1 MWSRIRYTTKSITKN
16 LDDYDKK
23 YMKIKFD
30 LDDDLPLNKTMEIY
44 NVIIVV
50 RAIFYENKKYCPQ
63 IFLDECL
70 Y

>member
-1 MWSRIRYTTKSITKN
+1 MWSRIRYITKSITKN

-30 LDDDLPLNKTMEIY
+30 LDDDLPLNETTEIY

-50 RAIFYENKKYCPQ
+50 RAIFYENKKYYPHV
-63 IFLDECL
+63 FLDECL